1 MIASGWLSGP
11 LPIILF
17 VSGCKNKRI
26 SRNDPKQP
34 TASNNIVCKRLFCWV
49 SLPKTIRK
57 RRLKKKYQML
67 AKTVFL
73 VVDVT
78 FCFSYLWTKK
88 KKIDTDLVFYCM
100 SVCKF
105 TDQRLQQFMFSNREV
120 LTVIIVTMVFLMSCF
135 TSFLHLSIASPLQID
150 SSSSSMPWTGS
161 CWIYG
166 LGRIYGLSLIE
177 KFK

>member
-1 MIASGWLSGP
+1 MILSSRP

-17 VSGCKNKRI
+17 VSGYFVG
-26 SRNDPKQP
+26 SRCLKQY
-34 TASNNIVCKRLFCWV
+34 V
-49 SLPKTIRK
+49 SVVW
-57 RRLKKKYQML
+57 KKKYQML

-120 LTVIIVTMVFLMSCF
+120 LTVIIITMVFLMSCF

-161 CWIYG
+161 CWICG
-166 LGRIYGLSLIE
+166 LGRIYGLGLIE
-177 KFK
+177 KFN

>member
-57 RRLKKKYQML
+57 RRLIKKL
-67 AKTVFL
+67 P
-73 VVDVT
+73 DVCKDR
-78 FCFSYLWTKK
+78 FYSSGCNILFQLFMNQKK
-88 KKIDTDLVFYCM
+88 FDTDLVFYCM

-166 LGRIYGLSLIE
+166 LGLIE
-177 KFK
+177 KFN